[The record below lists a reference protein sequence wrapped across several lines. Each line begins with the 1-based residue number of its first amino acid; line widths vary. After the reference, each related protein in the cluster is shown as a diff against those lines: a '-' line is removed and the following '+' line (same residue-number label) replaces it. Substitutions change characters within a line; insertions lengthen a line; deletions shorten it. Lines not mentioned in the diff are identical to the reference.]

1 MDRSGTASTTSTSV
15 RGVDFVPRI
24 CTELIV
30 KANVTLAAKDI
41 ARSATADS
49 LVDGMRPR
57 AVAAAAVL
65 LACSACAPGKWRE
78 QEACSNE
85 VTTVDSKGK
94 VVDSLQIARV
104 AEVAGIGKPSVLK
117 AYKVLYAAR
126 ANLFT
131 EAFLASVAVKGGGEG
146 KGRSGNGDD
155 CSGRSVAHNVPYVA

>member
-1 MDRSGTASTTSTSV
+1 MERSGTASNAPTSV
-15 RGVDFVPRI
+15 RGADFVPRI
-24 CTELIV
+24 CTELVI

-41 ARSATADS
+41 ARSATEDS

-78 QEACSNE
+78 PDACSNK
-85 VTTVDSKGK
+85 VSGVDKKSK
-94 VVDSLQIARV
+94 VVDSLQITRV

-131 EAFLASVAVKGGGEG
+131 EAFLASVAVKGNGEG
-146 KGRSGNGDD
+146 KGSGGGGDE
-155 CSGRSVAHNVPYVA
+155 CSGRSIAHSVPYVA